1 MAYSNNPNLP
11 RARASALRMLLQDGV
26 PLGVVAK
33 RYGVH
38 RTTIYRWKNKWR
50 ELNKHVEFTNPN
62 RPTRPVSMSNKFS
75 YCRWLIPTGSA
86 RPHTSPNA
94 LPNETVDRILTL
106 RYELKKCAEVIWFY
120 LTNNEGVCVSL
131 SSVKR
136 TLARNHEYD
145 RPKHKKKLYR
155 TNIKR
160 PTVTKPGDLVEIDTV
175 HLVDP
180 NTRTRKYIYTVIDL
194 ATRMSYARVYPRLSP
209 ACAAETALLAR
220 DTFGFT
226 FSVLQ
231 SDNGSEF
238 GKFFRD
244 RISGAGITHRHTR
257 PHRPNDNA
265 HIERF
270 NRTLRKECIGN
281 YMSSHRTLDYVQNK
295 LDKFLDYYN
304 YNRIHLSLNCKTPA
318 NVKEEM
324 LQRC

>member
-26 PLGVVAK
+26 PLDVVAK
-33 RYGVH
+33 RCGMH

-62 RPTRPVSMSNKFS
+62 RPTRSVSMSNKLS

-86 RPHTSPNA
+86 
-94 LPNETVDRILTL
+94 
-106 RYELKKCAEVIWFY
+106 
-120 LTNNEGVCVSL
+120 
-131 SSVKR
+131 
-136 TLARNHEYD
+136 
-145 RPKHKKKLYR
+145 
-155 TNIKR
+155 
-160 PTVTKPGDLVEIDTV
+160 
-175 HLVDP
+175 
-180 NTRTRKYIYTVIDL
+180 
-194 ATRMSYARVYPRLSP
+194 
-209 ACAAETALLAR
+209 
-220 DTFGFT
+220 
-226 FSVLQ
+226 
-231 SDNGSEF
+231 
-238 GKFFRD
+238 
-244 RISGAGITHRHTR
+244 R

>member
-33 RYGVH
+33 RYGAH

-62 RPTRPVSMSNKFS
+62 RPARPVSMSNKLS

-106 RYELKKCAEVIWFY
+106 RYELKRCAEVIWFY

-145 RPKHKKKLYR
+145 RPKIINQLGRYGDLEGDTIFGKDTRDRLLTHVDRRSGLGSISLLIGYNSTDIVKQTKEDVGRVYGKDNVFTIAYDNRVEFSAWRATERQVQVDIYFADPYKSSQRGRSENFNGLIRDFLPKGTDFKKLTVQDILDIENLLNNR
-155 TNIKR
+155 PRKR
-160 PTVTKPGDLVEIDTV
+160 LGGLTPLEVF
-175 HLVDP
+175 
-180 NTRTRKYIYTVIDL
+180 RKN
-194 ATRMSYARVYPRLSP
+194 
-209 ACAAETALLAR
+209 CAVK
-220 DTFGFT
+220 
-226 FSVLQ
+226 VL
-231 SDNGSEF
+231 
-238 GKFFRD
+238 
-244 RISGAGITHRHTR
+244 T
-257 PHRPNDNA
+257 
-265 HIERF
+265 
-270 NRTLRKECIGN
+270 
-281 YMSSHRTLDYVQNK
+281 
-295 LDKFLDYYN
+295 
-304 YNRIHLSLNCKTPA
+304 
-318 NVKEEM
+318 
-324 LQRC
+324 